1 MSAKCL
7 KSSHA
12 AYCAKRVQEVEQPNA
27 IPMPKKITPQLKNI
41 LPITGVKQDVES
53 DDDEADVFKRL

>member
-12 AYCAKRVQEVEQPNA
+12 AYCANRVQQPKA
-27 IPMPKKITPQLKNI
+27 IPMPEKITPKLKNI